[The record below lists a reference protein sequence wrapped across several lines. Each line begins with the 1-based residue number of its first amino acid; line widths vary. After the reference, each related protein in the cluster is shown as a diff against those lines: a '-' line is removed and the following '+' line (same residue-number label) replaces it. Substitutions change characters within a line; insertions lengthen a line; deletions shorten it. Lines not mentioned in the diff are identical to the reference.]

1 MIVVGELRCDAD
13 HFSPV
18 ESDPRIVVL
27 ATATD

>member
-1 MIVVGELRCDAD
+1 MIVAGELRRDAD